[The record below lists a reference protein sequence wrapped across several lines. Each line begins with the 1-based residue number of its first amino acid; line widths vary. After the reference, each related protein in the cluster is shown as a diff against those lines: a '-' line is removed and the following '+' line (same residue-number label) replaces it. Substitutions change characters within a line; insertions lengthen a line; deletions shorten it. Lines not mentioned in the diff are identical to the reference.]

1 MLVTKSL
8 SRDRDPLKTLFFAHL
23 EEQDFDTLQSK
34 IKIIQQFTRE
44 LEELECNCENQSN
57 FLHWAS
63 IASGFSG
70 CLALT
75 GATLLNPILGLIV
88 ASSAVS
94 SAGVVISGSYLRNQ
108 KVSEVMQK
116 LKRYRLALNST
127 TPKNWAI
134 LWQVAGSDLL
144 LESLWDASK
153 GSINHKGQLLRNDG
167 KDALTAA
174 TDYSAERMG
183 ISRNELLEQGRMLL
197 SPDQTKIHTQ
207 PTLLPA
213 SKQASSAIPAV
224 LNDTLS
230 SAPNHHQTALNILDA
245 LVLTADNKTLGGCV
259 IIASPGAGKTTF
271 LGTAWGRLRSKYGDK
286 FQSLAVVVKQSDI
299 AFFKRFA
306 THAIG
311 VKDNPIAAALSII
324 KFIDSGM
331 RGGKITRIFL
341 DDFLTMNLLLDNAL
355 KNVFIDP
362 GSYAISDKKELGLVP
377 LAGHLQATLNE
388 AWLVGREYNLCLWVS
403 SHSPNLDSLPFC
415 GSRDARSV
423 GDLIFLA
430 KNDKREFLEMA
441 LNNPNLIS
449 NPAKRSELKILL
461 DKLDSGTEPLIL
473 ANNNNWT
480 LGIVPDSIHAEYQEY
495 RERCLQ
501 VADAP
506 QNSIKVEQ
514 KTLIQADD
522 AREQLERF
530 LALPS
535 AEPVNVAS
543 LSIIASTILSI
554 IKSGNPPVRFDA
566 IRKSRKWGEKA
577 PVTSTIKAGISELIS
592 LELIDGDNENGYVPA
607 S

>member
-8 SRDRDPLKTLFFAHL
+8 SRDPLKVLFLAHI
-23 EEQDFDTLQSK
+23 EEQDSDTLQSK
-34 IKIIQQFTRE
+34 IKIIQQFIRE
-44 LEELECNCENQSN
+44 LEELESNCSNQSN

-75 GATLLNPILGLIV
+75 GATILNPIFGLIV
-88 ASSAVS
+88 ASSAAS
-94 SAGVVISGSYLRNQ
+94 SAAVVISGSYLRNQ

-116 LKRYRLALNST
+116 LQRYRLALNST

-134 LWQVAGSDLL
+134 LWLVAGSDLF

-153 GSINHKGQLLRNDG
+153 GSINHKGKLVRNDG

-183 ISRNELLEQGRMLL
+183 ISRNELLAQGRMLL
-197 SPDQTKIHTQ
+197 SPDQTSIHTQ
-207 PTLLPA
+207 PTLL
-213 SKQASSAIPAV
+213 QASNPPESAIPPA
-224 LNDTLS
+224 LDRTLS

-245 LVLTADNKTLGGCV
+245 LVLAANNKTLGGCV

-271 LGTAWGRLRSKYGDK
+271 LGTAWGRLSSKHGDK

-306 THAIG
+306 TEAIG
-311 VKDNPIAAALSII
+311 VKQNPIAAAVSIV

-331 RGGKITRIFL
+331 QGGKITRIFL

-355 KNVFIDP
+355 KNVWFDP
-362 GSYAISDKKELGLVP
+362 GSYAISEKKELGFVS

-403 SHSPNLDSLPFC
+403 SHSPNLDALPFC

-423 GDLIFLA
+423 GDIVFLA

-441 LNNPNLIS
+441 LNNANLIS

-461 DKLDSGTEPLIL
+461 DGLDSGTEPLIL
-473 ANNNNWT
+473 ANNNNWV
-480 LGIVPDSIHAEYQEY
+480 LGVVPNSIHAEYQTY
-495 RERCLQ
+495 REQCLE
-501 VADAP
+501 VVDP
-506 QNSIKVEQ
+506 TQNSIKVEQ
-514 KTLIQADD
+514 KTSIQQSDT
-522 AREQLERF
+522 RQQLER
-530 LALPS
+530 LLELPS
-535 AEPVNVAS
+535 AERINTLN
-543 LSIIASTILSI
+543 LSIIASAILEI
-554 IKSGNPPVRFDA
+554 IKSGNPPVKFDA
-566 IRKSRKWGEKA
+566 IRKSRKWGDGA
-577 PVTSTIKAGISELIS
+577 PITATVKEGISELIS
-592 LELIDGDNENGYVPA
+592 LELINGDNENGYITTA
-607 S
+607 